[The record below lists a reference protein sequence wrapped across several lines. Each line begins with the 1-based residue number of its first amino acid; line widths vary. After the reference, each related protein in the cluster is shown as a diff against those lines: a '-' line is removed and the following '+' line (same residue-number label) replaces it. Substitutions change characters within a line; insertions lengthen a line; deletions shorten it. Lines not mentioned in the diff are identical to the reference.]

1 MIDPGDRRQAR
12 GDTGGEDRL
21 IESQQ
26 IVCRNAGVQAQIPA
40 PAGDRRD
47 RSSQGAQL
55 PGCLARQS
63 AGWREGGDHLRA
75 NRRFV
80 AQDIQVAEHL
90 GMIDPGDRRQA
101 RGDTAAASASTP
113 RCT

>member
-26 IVCRNAGVQAQIPA
+26 IVCRNADRTMLDLNGVDLRLNTRVTADDLLAFDETILA
-40 PAGDRRD
+40 TDR
-47 RSSQGAQL
+47 
-55 PGCLARQS
+55 
-63 AGWREGGDHLRA
+63 HLRA

-101 RGDTAAASASTP
+101 RGSTP